1 LGARG
6 FPVVEVVGIVVVVVD
21 VVVEVVV
28 EDVVV
33 EDVVVEDVVVEDVVV
48 EDVVVATGG
57 GLNGMGGGS
66 GPAEGVPVVGVVL
79 EEVVVLEEMVVL
91 EEVVVGNVVLL
102 EVVVPG
108 LVVTGGG
115 SGPDDGA
122 EAVTVTA
129 RSVANGAL
137 ASSGSDIVATVVSV
151 PAVPPEIS
159 TVTDT
164 EPIGAPAARTPA
176 KVGAQAN
183 SEAPEIERPETGAHV
198 HPA

>member
-1 LGARG
+1 LGDRG
-6 FPVVEVVGIVVVVVD
+6 FTVVEVVGIVVVVVD

-48 EDVVVATGG
+48 EDVVVEDVVVEDLVVEVVVATGG
-57 GLNGMGGGS
+57 GLNGM
-66 GPAEGVPVVGVVL
+66 
-79 EEVVVLEEMVVL
+79 
-91 EEVVVGNVVLL
+91 
-102 EVVVPG
+102 
-108 LVVTGGG
+108 GGG

-129 RSVANGAL
+129 RSATNGVL

-176 KVGAQAN
+176 AVGAQVS
-183 SEAPEIERPETGAHV
+183 SEAPETERPETGAHV
-198 HPA
+198 HPV